1 MTHICVSLLQADDNN
16 EIIQLRA
23 TGPEFGAWAYFHNSN
38 PIRPII
44 NDTIAASWPSLEEQF
59 RQAIVNYHYLKRTAV
74 GEVCKIFSEID
85 AIAEECKNQNLD
97 DAIFV
102 QRIQGRV
109 DRFAQIFKL
118 CRYFRRKSAE
128 ASRFLDD
135 VHAVITN
142 LVPDPLHSFEVPLD
156 LTDGLSERFDRLSW
170 NDGVAVGKGM
180 AAEGKSSLGLH
191 QLFPPVN
198 GWYLQIRVTQHRD
211 EDDDDGEEVQP
222 QYVEDRLTYPVED
235 EIIKV
240 RIRNIAVAS
249 YSIEDDLESSLDEEL
264 VIKVFESADKGNE
277 VGRAILNHEIK
288 AVTRTIK
295 PGMICELEDKDTHNC
310 VLRIDVVDA

>member
-1 MTHICVSLLQADDNN
+1 M
-16 EIIQLRA
+16 
-23 TGPEFGAWAYFHNSN
+23 
-38 PIRPII
+38 
-44 NDTIAASWPSLEEQF
+44 
-59 RQAIVNYHYLKRTAV
+59 
-74 GEVCKIFSEID
+74 SEID
-85 AIAEECKNQNLD
+85 AIAEECKNQNID
-97 DAIFV
+97 GNVFA

-109 DRFAQIFKL
+109 DRFAQIIKL

-128 ASRFLDD
+128 ASQFLYD

-180 AAEGKSSLGLH
+180 AAEGKSSFELH

-211 EDDDDGEEVQP
+211 EDDDHGEEVQP
-222 QYVEDRLTYPVED
+222 LHVEDRLVYPVED

-249 YSIEDDLESSLDEEL
+249 YSIEDDFESSLDEEL
-264 VIKVFESADKGNE
+264 VIKVFESADKENE

-288 AVTRTIK
+288 AITRTLK

-310 VLRIDVVDA
+310 VLRIDLVDA